1 MCTSGQ
7 FMSLRGHFYL
17 PPMKLQKGNV
27 LQVSV
32 CPQGGWGRCTP
43 TGRYPLPR
51 DGHCSGWYTSYWNA
65 FLLHLFVCSQGER
78 GYDITSCMV
87 PCPSW
92 GEVGQGLCLQGEFA
106 SREGDQV
113 LAFWH
118 KWHFGTSSR
127 RTLMPEGQWPSVIST
142 GLL

>member
-1 MCTSGQ
+1 M
-7 FMSLRGHFYL
+7 FYRCL
-17 PPMKLQKGNV
+17 
-27 LQVSV
+27 SV
-32 CPQGGWGRCTP
+32 HRVGGGGVHQQADTPSPEMATAVDGTHP
-43 TGRYPLPR
+43 TGM
-51 DGHCSGWYTSYWNA
+51 HSCYTCLSV
-65 FLLHLFVCSQGER
+65 HREKG

-127 RTLMPEGQWPSVIST
+127 RPLMPEGQWPSVIST

>member
-1 MCTSGQ
+1 MCTSQQ

-43 TGRYPLPR
+43 TGRYPLPEMATAV
-51 DGHCSGWYTSYWNA
+51 DGTHPTGMHSCYTCLSA
-65 FLLHLFVCSQGER
+65 HR
-78 GYDITSCMV
+78 GKGGMISLPAWSHV
-87 PCPSW
+87 LRGVRW
-92 GEVGQGLCLQGEFA
+92 GRGSV
-106 SREGDQV
+106 SRESLPLGGDQV